1 MAIWQDRNMARRLFF
16 VERVHAGE
24 CEIAGERAHHLR
36 SVLRLE
42 PGERYEV
49 SDNERLWLAEVAS
62 VRRDRVIFRLI
73 EPAAPRPLPARL
85 VLLAALVKFDRLEL
99 MLEKATE
106 LGAERV
112 VLVEAARCEA
122 GLERA
127 ARKRMER
134 WRRILLEASQQARRA
149 RLPEL
154 EGPVPFAAAVGSS
167 ADYRFLL
174 DEQETALG
182 LYSQLPAGR
191 RSSDAVA
198 LLVGP
203 EGGWTE
209 AERSLALEG
218 GWRRA
223 SLGPLI
229 LRAETAAIAALAVLS
244 CAWAQD

>member
-1 MAIWQDRNMARRLFF
+1 MARRLFF
-16 VERVHAGE
+16 VERVCGAQ
-24 CEIAGERAHHLR
+24 CEISGERAHHLR
-36 SVLRLE
+36 TVLRLQ
-42 PGERYEV
+42 PGQRYEV
-49 SDNERLWLAEVAS
+49 SDNERLWLAEVES
-62 VRRDRVIFRLI
+62 VRRDRVLFRLI
-73 EPAAPRPLPARL
+73 EPAVPRRLPAHLTLL
-85 VLLAALVKFDRLEL
+85 VALVKFERLEW

-106 LGAERV
+106 LGAGRV

-154 EGPVPFAAAVGSS
+154 DGPVPFAAAVETP

-174 DEQETALG
+174 DEQESAPG
-182 LYSQLPAGR
+182 VYGQMPADR
-191 RSSDAVA
+191 RGSDVVA
-198 LLVGP
+198 FLVGP

-209 AERSLALEG
+209 AERSLAAAA

-229 LRAETAAIAALAVLS
+229 LRSETAAIAALAVLAS
-244 CAWAQD
+244 AWAAP

>member
-1 MAIWQDRNMARRLFF
+1 MARRLFF
-16 VERVHAGE
+16 VEHVRGAQ

-36 SVLRLE
+36 TVLRVE

-49 SDNERLWLAEVAS
+49 SDNERLWLAEVES
-62 VRRDRVIFRLI
+62 VRRDRVLFRLI
-73 EPAAPRPLPARL
+73 EPAVPRTLPVQL
-85 VLLAALVKFDRLEL
+85 TLLAALVKFERLEW
-99 MLEKATE
+99 MFEKATE
-106 LGAERV
+106 LGVGRL

-134 WRRILLEASQQARRA
+134 WRRILLEASQQARRV

-154 EGPVPFAAAVGSS
+154 DGPMPFAQAVENP
-167 ADYRFLL
+167 ADHRFFL
-174 DEQETALG
+174 DEQGTAPG
-182 LYSQLPAGR
+182 VFAQLPEL
-191 RSSDAVA
+191 RSSSDVVA

-203 EGGWTE
+203 EGGWTD
-209 AERSLALEG
+209 AERNLAAAA

-229 LRAETAAIAALAVLS
+229 LRSETAALAALAILAA
-244 CAWAQD
+244 AWAS

>member
-1 MAIWQDRNMARRLFF
+1 MARRLFF

-36 SVLRLE
+36 TVLRVE
-42 PGERYEV
+42 PGQRYEV

-62 VRRDRVIFRLI
+62 VRRDRVVFRLL
-73 EPAAPRPLPARL
+73 EPAAPRALPARL

-106 LGAERV
+106 LGAGRI

-154 EGPVPFAAAVGSS
+154 DGPVPLAAAIETP

-174 DEQETALG
+174 DEQETAQG
-182 LYSQLPAGR
+182 LYGRLPAR
-191 RSSDAVA
+191 RSSSDTIA
-198 LLVGP
+198 LLAGP
-203 EGGWTE
+203 EGGWTG
-209 AERSLALEG
+209 AERDWATAA
-218 GWRRA
+218 GWRRI
-223 SLGPLI
+223 SLGPLV

-244 CAWAQD
+244 CAWAES